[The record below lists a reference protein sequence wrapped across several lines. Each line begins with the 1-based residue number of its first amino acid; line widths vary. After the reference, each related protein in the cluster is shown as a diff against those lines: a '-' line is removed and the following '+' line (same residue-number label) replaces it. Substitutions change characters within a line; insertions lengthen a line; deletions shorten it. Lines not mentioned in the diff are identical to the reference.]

1 MTAQLVTIRPTSL
14 TDGPTIYA
22 FLCELENQPL
32 DRSAFDAI
40 FTRNLNTQTV
50 YYRVAELAGEVIGFV
65 SCHVQ
70 YLLHHTGLVGEIQ
83 ELYVRPD
90 CRNLQIGRQL
100 LTALEAELIPA
111 GLASLEVTT
120 NQQRADAIRFYKSLA
135 FRPTHVK
142 LVKQCPA

>member
-1 MTAQLVTIRPTSL
+1 MTAQLVTIRPATL
-14 TDGPTIYA
+14 TDSPTIYT

-40 FTRNLNTQTV
+40 FARNLATPTI
-50 YYRVAELAGEVIGFV
+50 YYRIAEQTGEVIGFV
-65 SCHVQ
+65 SCHLQ

-90 CRNLQIGRQL
+90 CRNLRVGRQL
-100 LTALEAELIPA
+100 LTALETELTPV

-120 NQQRADAIRFYKSLA
+120 NQQRADAIRFYESLA
-135 FRPTHVK
+135 FRPTHIK